1 MEQMKVD
8 MFLIQNQKY
17 FPADKIFYV
26 KEKLKEMDDEKYLLI
41 TSVEYQDP
49 TVMLLISIFL
59 GYLGVDRF
67 LLGEVGMGVLK
78 LLTCGLFYVLMIM
91 DWFTIQ
97 KKTKEKNFN
106 KFMSML

>member
-1 MEQMKVD
+1 
-8 MFLIQNQKY
+8 
-17 FPADKIFYV
+17 
-26 KEKLKEMDDEKYLLI
+26 MDDEKYLLI